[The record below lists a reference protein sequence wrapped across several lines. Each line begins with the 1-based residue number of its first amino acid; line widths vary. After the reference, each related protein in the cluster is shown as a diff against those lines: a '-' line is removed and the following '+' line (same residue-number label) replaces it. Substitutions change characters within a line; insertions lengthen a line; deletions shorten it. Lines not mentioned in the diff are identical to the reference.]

1 MRGRKKELGKDV
13 EDIFFYITVTEYF
26 TGEEYEEV
34 TEKKMELKTP
44 IKNCLSALYGYA
56 IDYCKFHNMR
66 SDNYFVIRVYSATN
80 GNRAKK
86 IFEKVVSGTLSEG
99 DYNNVMHKDYLAS
112 NGVISEADFN
122 IPIVVK
128 PNKKPVRSKKDIK
141 DRRPVKISKYDEYAI
156 IEDISHGAT
165 ISDIMLKYNL
175 GYEQSKE
182 LVSDYRCNEDAKEYE
197 EYERRMGK
205 R

>member
-13 EDIFFYITVTEYF
+13 EDMFFCITVTEYF

-34 TEKKMELKTP
+34 TENKMDLRTP
-44 IKNCLSALYGYA
+44 VRNCLGALYGYA

-66 SDNYFVIRVYSATN
+66 SDNYFVIRVYSASN

-122 IPIVVK
+122 VPIVVK
-128 PNKKPVRSKKDIK
+128 PTTRPARSKKDIK
-141 DRRPVKISKYDEYAI
+141 DRRPVKISKYNEYAI

-182 LVSDYRCNEDAKEYE
+182 LISDYRGKEDAKEYE

>member
-1 MRGRKKELGKDV
+1 MSNKEKLGKDV

-44 IKNCLSALYGYA
+44 IKNCLGALYGYA

-86 IFEKVVSGTLSEG
+86 IFEKIVSGTLSEG

-122 IPIVVK
+122 MPIVVK

-175 GYEQSKE
+175 GYEQSRE
-182 LVSDYRCNEDAKEYE
+182 LVSDYRGKEDTKEYE
-197 EYERRMGK
+197 EYERKMGK

>member
-1 MRGRKKELGKDV
+1 MSNTKKLGKDV

-26 TGEEYEEV
+26 TGEEYDEV

-44 IKNCLSALYGYA
+44 IKNCLGALYGYA

-86 IFEKVVSGTLSEG
+86 IFEKVVSGTLNEG

-122 IPIVVK
+122 MPIVVK

-165 ISDIMLKYNL
+165 ISGIMLKYNL

-182 LVSDYRCNEDAKEYE
+182 LVSDYRGKEDLKEYE
-197 EYERRMGK
+197 KLMKEKGK
-205 R
+205 Q

>member
-1 MRGRKKELGKDV
+1 MSNTKKLGKDV

-26 TGEEYEEV
+26 TGEGYEEV

-44 IKNCLSALYGYA
+44 IKNCLGALYGYA
-56 IDYCKFHNMR
+56 IDYCKFHNMN
-66 SDNYFVIRVYSATN
+66 SDNYFVIRVYSSTN
-80 GNRAKK
+80 GNKAKK
-86 IFEKVVSGTLSEG
+86 IFEKIVSGTLSEG
-99 DYNNVMHKDYLAS
+99 DYNKVMHKDYLAS

-122 IPIVVK
+122 VPIVVK
-128 PNKKPVRSKKDIK
+128 PNKKPIRSKNDIK

-182 LVSDYRCNEDAKEYE
+182 LVSDYRGKEDLKEYE
-197 EYERRMGK
+197 KLMKEMGK
-205 R
+205 

>member
-1 MRGRKKELGKDV
+1 MKGRKKELDKDV

-44 IKNCLSALYGYA
+44 IRNCLGALYGYA

-128 PNKKPVRSKKDIK
+128 PNKKPARSKKGIK

-182 LVSDYRCNEDAKEYE
+182 LVIDYRCKEDLKEYKE
-197 EYERRMGK
+197 LEKEMGK
-205 R
+205 

>member
-1 MRGRKKELGKDV
+1 MSNTKKLGKDV

-26 TGEEYEEV
+26 TGEGYEEV

-44 IKNCLSALYGYA
+44 IKNCLGALYGYA
-56 IDYCKFHNMR
+56 IDYCKFHNMN

-80 GNRAKK
+80 GNMAKK
-86 IFEKVVSGTLSEG
+86 IFEKIVSGTLSEG
-99 DYNNVMHKDYLAS
+99 DYNKVMHKDYLAS

-122 IPIVVK
+122 VPIVVK
-128 PNKKPVRSKKDIK
+128 PNKKPIRSKNDIK
-141 DRRPVKISKYDEYAI
+141 DRHPVKISKYDEYAI

-182 LVSDYRCNEDAKEYE
+182 LVSDYRGKEDLKEYE
-197 EYERRMGK
+197 KLMKERGK
-205 R
+205 

>member
-1 MRGRKKELGKDV
+1 MSNTKKLGKDV

-26 TGEEYEEV
+26 TGEGYEEV

-44 IKNCLSALYGYA
+44 IKNCLGALYGYA
-56 IDYCKFHNMR
+56 IDYCKFHNMK

-86 IFEKVVSGTLSEG
+86 IFEKIVSGTLSEG
-99 DYNNVMHKDYLAS
+99 DYNKVMHKDYLAS

-122 IPIVVK
+122 VPIVVK
-128 PNKKPVRSKKDIK
+128 PNKKPIRSKNDIK
-141 DRRPVKISKYDEYAI
+141 DRHPVKISKYDEYAI

-182 LVSDYRCNEDAKEYE
+182 LVSDYRGKEDLKEYE
-197 EYERRMGK
+197 KLMKERGK
-205 R
+205 

>member
-1 MRGRKKELGKDV
+1 MSNTKKLGKDV

-26 TGEEYEEV
+26 TGEGYEEV

-44 IKNCLSALYGYA
+44 IKNCLGSLYGYA
-56 IDYCKFHNMR
+56 IDYCKFHNMK

-80 GNRAKK
+80 GNMAKK
-86 IFEKVVSGTLSEG
+86 IFEKIVSGTLSEG
-99 DYNNVMHKDYLAS
+99 DYNKVMHKDYLAS

-122 IPIVVK
+122 VPIVVK
-128 PNKKPVRSKKDIK
+128 PNKKPIRSKNDIK

-182 LVSDYRCNEDAKEYE
+182 LVSDYRGKEDLKEYE
-197 EYERRMGK
+197 KLMKEMGK
-205 R
+205 

>member
-1 MRGRKKELGKDV
+1 MSNTKKLGKDV

-26 TGEEYEEV
+26 TGEGYEEV

-44 IKNCLSALYGYA
+44 IKNCLGALYGYA
-56 IDYCKFHNMR
+56 IDYCKFHNMN

-80 GNRAKK
+80 GNMAKK
-86 IFEKVVSGTLSEG
+86 IFEKIVSGTLSDG
-99 DYNNVMHKDYLAS
+99 DYNKVMHKDYLAS

-122 IPIVVK
+122 VPIVVK
-128 PNKKPVRSKKDIK
+128 PNKKPIRSKNDIK
-141 DRRPVKISKYDEYAI
+141 DRHPVKISKYDEYAI

-182 LVSDYRCNEDAKEYE
+182 LVSDYRGKEDLKEYE
-197 EYERRMGK
+197 KLMKEMGK
-205 R
+205 

>member
-1 MRGRKKELGKDV
+1 MSNTKKLGKDV

-26 TGEEYEEV
+26 TGEGYEEV

-44 IKNCLSALYGYA
+44 IKNCLGALYGYA
-56 IDYCKFHNMR
+56 IDYCKFHNMN
-66 SDNYFVIRVYSATN
+66 SDNYFVIRVYSSTN
-80 GNRAKK
+80 GNKAKK
-86 IFEKVVSGTLSEG
+86 IFEKIVSGTLSEG
-99 DYNNVMHKDYLAS
+99 DYNKVMHKDYLAS

-122 IPIVVK
+122 VPIVVK
-128 PNKKPVRSKKDIK
+128 PNKKPIRSKNDIK

-182 LVSDYRCNEDAKEYE
+182 LVSDYRGKEDLKEYE
-197 EYERRMGK
+197 KLMKERGK
-205 R
+205 

>member
-1 MRGRKKELGKDV
+1 MSNTKKLGKDV

-26 TGEEYEEV
+26 TGEEYDEV

-44 IKNCLSALYGYA
+44 IKNCLGALYGYA
-56 IDYCKFHNMR
+56 IDYCKFHNMN

-122 IPIVVK
+122 MPIVVK
-128 PNKKPVRSKKDIK
+128 PSKKPVRSKNDIK

-182 LVSDYRCNEDAKEYE
+182 LVSDYRGKEDLKEYE
-197 EYERRMGK
+197 KLMKEMGK
-205 R
+205 

>member
-1 MRGRKKELGKDV
+1 MSNTKKLGKDV

-26 TGEEYEEV
+26 TGEGYEEV

-44 IKNCLSALYGYA
+44 IKNCLGALYGYA

-66 SDNYFVIRVYSATN
+66 SDNYFVIRVYSSTN
-80 GNRAKK
+80 GNKAKK
-86 IFEKVVSGTLSEG
+86 IFEKIVSGTLSEG
-99 DYNNVMHKDYLAS
+99 DYNKVMHKDYLAS

-122 IPIVVK
+122 VPIVVK
-128 PNKKPVRSKKDIK
+128 PNKKPIRSKNDIK
-141 DRRPVKISKYDEYAI
+141 DRHPVKISKYDEYAI

-182 LVSDYRCNEDAKEYE
+182 LVSDYRGKEDLKEYE
-197 EYERRMGK
+197 KLMKERGK
-205 R
+205 

>member
-1 MRGRKKELGKDV
+1 MSNKEKLGKDV

-44 IKNCLSALYGYA
+44 IRNCLGALYGYA
-56 IDYCKFHNMR
+56 IDYCKFHNMN

-99 DYNNVMHKDYLAS
+99 DYKNVMHKDYLAS

-122 IPIVVK
+122 VPIVVK
-128 PNKKPVRSKKDIK
+128 PNKKPVGSKKDIK

-182 LVSDYRCNEDAKEYE
+182 LVSDYRCNEDLKEYE
-197 EYERRMGK
+197 ELMKEMGK
-205 R
+205 

>member
-1 MRGRKKELGKDV
+1 MSNTKKLGKDV

-26 TGEEYEEV
+26 TGEEYDEV

-44 IKNCLSALYGYA
+44 IKNCLGALYGYA

-86 IFEKVVSGTLSEG
+86 IFEKVVSGTLNEG
-99 DYNNVMHKDYLAS
+99 DYNNVMHKDYLSS

-122 IPIVVK
+122 MPIVVK

-182 LVSDYRCNEDAKEYE
+182 LVSDYRGKEDLKEYE
-197 EYERRMGK
+197 KLMKEMGK
-205 R
+205 

>member
-1 MRGRKKELGKDV
+1 MSNKEKLGKDV

-44 IKNCLSALYGYA
+44 IKNCLGALYGYA

-80 GNRAKK
+80 GNREKK
-86 IFEKVVSGTLSEG
+86 IFEKIVSGTLSEG

-122 IPIVVK
+122 MPIVVK

-175 GYEQSKE
+175 GYEQSRE
-182 LVSDYRCNEDAKEYE
+182 LVSDYRGKEDLKEYE
-197 EYERRMGK
+197 KLMKEMGK
-205 R
+205 

>member
-1 MRGRKKELGKDV
+1 MSNTKKLGKDV

-26 TGEEYEEV
+26 TGEGYEEV

-44 IKNCLSALYGYA
+44 IKNCLGALYGYA
-56 IDYCKFHNMR
+56 IDYCKFHNMN

-80 GNRAKK
+80 GNMAKK
-86 IFEKVVSGTLSEG
+86 IFEKIVSGTLSEG
-99 DYNNVMHKDYLAS
+99 DYNKVMHKDYLAS

-122 IPIVVK
+122 VPIVVK
-128 PNKKPVRSKKDIK
+128 PNKKPIRSKNDIK

-182 LVSDYRCNEDAKEYE
+182 LVSDYRGKEDLKEYE
-197 EYERRMGK
+197 KLMKERGK
-205 R
+205 